1 MLFATGL
8 FFSLVSTSLI
18 ASDKLDTND
27 YSFFFKHLIFILIGA
42 IIIFTLSSIDQEK
55 LFKFAILIFLLS
67 IITLILVPFI
77 GIEVKGSKKM
87 D

>member
-1 MLFATGL
+1 M
-8 FFSLVSTSLI
+8 
-18 ASDKLDTND
+18 
-27 YSFFFKHLIFILIGA
+27 IGA

-77 GIEVKGSKKM
+77 GIEVKGSKRWIDLNFLPRFQPIELVKPFLLFSSAQY
-87 D
+87 